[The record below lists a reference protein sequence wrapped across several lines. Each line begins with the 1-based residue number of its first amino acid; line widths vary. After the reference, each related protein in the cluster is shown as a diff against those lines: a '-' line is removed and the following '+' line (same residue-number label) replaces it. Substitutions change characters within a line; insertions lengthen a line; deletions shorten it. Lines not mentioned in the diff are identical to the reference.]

1 MSTMTDLNQKTLSG
15 QHSQGNAQLVAEK
28 YGKDTVLSIFYLGT
42 SKLPFLFAVKR
53 ITTGRSTP
61 ATASIRVSD
70 AYRSS
75 PIGNDRSNRLKL
87 ALHAMMSRSVE
98 HEHRSTR

>member
-15 QHSQGNAQLVAEK
+15 QHSPGNAQLVAEK
-28 YGKDTVLSIFYLGT
+28 YGKDTVLSILYLGT